1 MGSFSQG
8 WSPRHGHVQY
18 NWMVLDNG
26 DHWIDISRWQWPF
39 SNWHNWMLI
48 DWHIDIILVSYY
60 GIIWYIY
67 IENES
72 NYILDW
78 HSIDISFFFAGQ
90 IHHFQSSLLAI
101 PGGNHG
107 SSLHVF
113 QVQPWLRKHDGCRWW
128 YQVFG
133 ITERVLNI
141 CIIYHKCYAPTKPSI
156 VSSL

>member
-78 HSIDISFFFAGQ
+78 HSIDISFFFCWANPPFS
-90 IHHFQSSLLAI
+90 IFT
-101 PGGNHG
+101 PGYTWGEIMVQVCMFFRFNHG
-107 SSLHVF
+107 WESMMDVG
-113 QVQPWLRKHDGCRWW
+113 DD
-128 YQVFG
+128 
-133 ITERVLNI
+133 I
-141 CIIYHKCYAPTKPSI
+141 KCLGPQNAC
-156 VSSL
+156 